1 MERGSSTE
9 YSVVF
14 LVESKKFKLVIIG
27 LHLCCRFR
35 AANSV
40 GTTLEFAVFRSGPD
54 PKYIRASATTMV
66 FAAVRAHFLRKTTAF
81 LVDGTAI
88 NRQPF
93 KYNNEHVPLRS
104 GRLVEWLGRSPTRA
118 AGVRVHEGREGSLF
132 IYSFPFFSFCFFY
145 W

>member
-27 LHLCCRFR
+27 LHLCCLFR

-54 PKYIRASATTMV
+54 TKYIRASATTMV
-66 FAAVRAHFLRKTTAF
+66 FAAVEHIFSEK
-81 LVDGTAI
+81 
-88 NRQPF
+88 QP
-93 KYNNEHVPLRS
+93 
-104 GRLVEWLGRSPTRA
+104 
-118 AGVRVHEGREGSLF
+118 
-132 IYSFPFFSFCFFY
+132 PF
-145 W
+145 